1 MDSSTDAADNI
12 EQRPHEEG
20 GQEGD
25 GETSSNEVDVESLG
39 GIGRMFGAMISR
51 FGHIPIPTQISSEVL
66 YAAKSLCQGG
76 CLDGGGAADERVV
89 DLVWGWEFEGRV
101 ERQAASFFRITADER
116 QAANGLVVNCRSA
129 NKGKFKLL
137 TFDRE
142 GSIMHQEDS
151 SISRDGTTSEAT
163 LYFTNFET
171 FFLGAPTP
179 DALVE
184 ENSPAVFGK
193 LEQFRSSRLSIHK
206 GQHLICVY
214 GDNFIGKTFYN
225 ILAVPALNDC
235 EDVKVIQ
242 ALDQKVL
249 AKKAEM
255 ELLHEEYIAS
265 RSRYEACLRRL
276 KEETVE
282 VDDLIDNREAAYT
295 NFLEA
300 SARAYLPAESTD
312 GEDGGPRSRVA
323 GWVGGLSSSLQG
335 VASAGA
341 SVAPLAADLS
351 ATASAASGWLSAS
364 FSTGIERLNK
374 IIIGTR
380 PESSSSDEDN
390 IKSDQIR
397 ESTNGI
403 ASAPTIEGPIQV
415 DAAEPIAATT
425 DAGAQ
430 PPPRVP
436 GTSEMP
442 SLKI

>member
-1 MDSSTDAADNI
+1 MESGTDAAEN
-12 EQRPHEEG
+12 ERPRLQEEENRTG
-20 GQEGD
+20 GENED
-25 GETSSNEVDVESLG
+25 SSNEVDVESLG

-51 FGHIPIPTQISSEVL
+51 FGHIPIPTQISPEVL
-66 YAAKSLCQGG
+66 QAAKALCQGG
-76 CLDGGGAADERVV
+76 CLDGAGAADERVV

-101 ERQAASFFRITADER
+101 ERQAASFFRITVDER
-116 QAANGLVVNCRSA
+116 QAANGLVVNCRSS

-151 SISRDGTTSEAT
+151 AQSRDGTRSEAT

-171 FFLGAPTP
+171 FFLDPPTP
-179 DALVE
+179 EALIE
-184 ENSPAVFGK
+184 ENSPPVFGK
-193 LEQFRSSRLSIHK
+193 LEQFRSSRLSISK

-235 EDVKVIQ
+235 EDVKVMQ
-242 ALDQKVL
+242 ELDQKVL

-265 RSRYEACLRRL
+265 RNRYEACLRRL
-276 KEETVE
+276 KDETVE
-282 VDDLIDNREAAYT
+282 VDDLIDNREAAYS

-300 SARAYLPAESTD
+300 SARAYLPAEPAD
-312 GEDGGPRSRVA
+312 GADGSEAYPPRSRVA

-341 SVAPLAADLS
+341 TVAPLAADLS

-364 FSTGIERLNK
+364 FS
-374 IIIGTR
+374 
-380 PESSSSDEDN
+380 
-390 IKSDQIR
+390 
-397 ESTNGI
+397 
-403 ASAPTIEGPIQV
+403 SA
-415 DAAEPIAATT
+415 
-425 DAGAQ
+425 
-430 PPPRVP
+430 
-436 GTSEMP
+436 
-442 SLKI
+442 